1 MAAINSI
8 QLSKIVYSGQKMF
21 ITEHCTQTSYKGWRY
36 PSWPI
41 ILIITYKK
49 IWYHIMLLIKPIY
62 SKNISFLQKY
72 FVKLT
77 LKMNTLLNSEAY
89 WGCLQGILI
98 FEFHFDTGHIS
109 PWFNWHTGHLIQDI
123 SLHGSTDVKF

>member
-1 MAAINSI
+1 
-8 QLSKIVYSGQKMF
+8 
-21 ITEHCTQTSYKGWRY
+21 
-36 PSWPI
+36 
-41 ILIITYKK
+41 
-49 IWYHIMLLIKPIY
+49 MLLIKPIY

-98 FEFHFDTGHIS
+98 FEFHFYYKSVTLS
-109 PWFNWHTGHLIQDI
+109 
-123 SLHGSTDVKF
+123 SL